1 MDAAVYEFL
10 GITSCFELKSV
21 GSSTAWELQ
30 ITFGLQESSVIV
42 EIFKRDGLPIYCWI
56 LYFFAVSWVGI
67 CFSQGV
73 VHVSLLQV
81 VSDKV
86 RRVRLTRMVHLIVN
100 IVRRFSCILLCL
112 TKLSSSL
119 LHVVL
124 HYHPIVAELPKG
136 FHVIFLIPCIVK

>member
-1 MDAAVYEFL
+1 MGYQF
-10 GITSCFELKSV
+10 IV
-21 GSSTAWELQ
+21 GSS
-30 ITFGLQESSVIV
+30 IH
-42 EIFKRDGLPIYCWI
+42 
-56 LYFFAVSWVGI
+56 FAVSWVGI

-100 IVRRFSCILLCL
+100 IVRRSSCILLCL
-112 TKLSSSL
+112 AKLSSSL

-124 HYHPIVAELPKG
+124 HYHPIVAELPEG
-136 FHVIFLIPCIVK
+136 FHVILLVHCIVQIKVESSFRDGVDKEVGRPRSQ